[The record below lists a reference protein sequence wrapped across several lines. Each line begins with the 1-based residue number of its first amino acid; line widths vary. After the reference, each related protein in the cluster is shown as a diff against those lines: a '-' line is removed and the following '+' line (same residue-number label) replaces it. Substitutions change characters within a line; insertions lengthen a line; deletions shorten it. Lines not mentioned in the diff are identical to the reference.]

1 MILHHES
8 FSPRVPLKLHS
19 RHLLHVISIHRLYA
33 ALLTMKLHQELA
45 VRFTQENVFTAS
57 PAVTHTLCALSDLMH
72 LLLTQGSHLTVPPTA
87 IYSSQATAMTYVLI
101 SSHEACSHFPNAQ
114 TQLSTFQFLPRTNF
128 AAHAVQLA
136 PPAHVE
142 LKFSAHSAYF
152 TLQVPVHR
160 TLSSAVPATLYVHTL
175 FMYLNLTPNPMLLL
189 MELSHNWTACVSS
202 ISTQNPGTCS
212 GSPPL
217 VFALPRLSNHRND
230 VISSS
235 LLAVEVGR

>member
-8 FSPRVPLKLHS
+8 FFPRVPLKLHS

-33 ALLTMKLHQELA
+33 ALLIMKLHQELA

-114 TQLSTFQFLPRTNF
+114 TQLSTFQFLPRTKCFCLTDCWAETDWLTANLPSRCT
-128 AAHAVQLA
+128 A
-136 PPAHVE
+136 E
-142 LKFSAHSAYF
+142 GNRISDKI
-152 TLQVPVHR
+152 R
-160 TLSSAVPATLYVHTL
+160 ATKPG
-175 FMYLNLTPNPMLLL
+175 M
-189 MELSHNWTACVSS
+189 VSW
-202 ISTQNPGTCS
+202 
-212 GSPPL
+212 
-217 VFALPRLSNHRND
+217 VFAGVARKGG
-230 VISSS
+230 
-235 LLAVEVGR
+235 AVSPCPL